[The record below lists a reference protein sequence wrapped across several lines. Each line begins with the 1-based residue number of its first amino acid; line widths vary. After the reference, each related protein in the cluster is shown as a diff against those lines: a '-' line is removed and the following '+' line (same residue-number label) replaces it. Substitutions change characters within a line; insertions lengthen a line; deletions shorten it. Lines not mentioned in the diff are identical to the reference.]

1 MFNDRP
7 MVPPTVKLLAAMRAL
22 PTHTLVSVLM
32 FGLENRQ
39 EMTAEELDDL
49 GNQISRLAWDRQ
61 RNANHG

>member
-1 MFNDRP
+1 MLIDKP
-7 MVPPTVKLLAAMRAL
+7 TIPPTVKLLAAMRAL

-49 GNQISRLAWDRQ
+49 GNQISRLAWARQ